1 MVKVFS
7 NNHWKSFILEHFRA
21 VKLKIFFNHGESIP
35 QQSLEI
41 LHCGAFQSSKTQN
54 GGGGGVLFDK
64 VFLIS
69 EEYASTNVPGNIDL
83 SV

>member
-1 MVKVFS
+1 MVKVFL
-7 NNHWKSFILEHFRA
+7 NNCSKSFILEHFRA
-21 VKLKIFFNHGESIP
+21 VSASMGR
-35 QQSLEI
+35 
-41 LHCGAFQSSKTQN
+41 GV
-54 GGGGGVLFDK
+54 GGGDSVLFDK